1 MFFYFAKNKQEVQ
14 GNYNS
19 TIGVIPI
26 NDIIETI
33 IGAIKDLGVPAIL
46 LFLVTRYYTN
56 KDKREEDKRKA
67 ALEQAKNSNERLTK
81 LETEVKRQAGK
92 DEELYNNVD
101 EIGNFMEITLENSV
115 WDYRPDFNWGDFTE
129 FTEERFY
136 KIPLSLFGGKL
147 KVHKINLNVDKS
159 DIVNDEWNT
168 EDKPWH
174 DEPLFIKNPYSGE
187 KRNIQY
193 GDDLARESKDYSMTH
208 TKGTQ
213 N

>member
-1 MFFYFAKNKQEVQ
+1 MVRFHSPEPLQNTLLRVLLFCEKNKQEVQ

-81 LETEVKRQAGK
+81 LETEVKRQAEK
-92 DEELYNNVD
+92 DEELYNNVRGIKTAVD
-101 EIGNFMEITLENSV
+101 SLVEKLDKESVLNEKNARSNADLLRERILDMYSRCYEKQSYLSMHDRESLEHLYQDYKALGGNGMI
-115 WDYRPDFNWGDFTE
+115 
-129 FTEERFY
+129 
-136 KIPLSLFGGKL
+136 
-147 KVHKINLNVDKS
+147 
-159 DIVNDEWNT
+159 
-168 EDKPWH
+168 
-174 DEPLFIKNPYSGE
+174 
-187 KRNIQY
+187 
-193 GDDLARESKDYSMTH
+193 DDLYSKLTSLKSSPDE
-208 TKGTQ
+208 
-213 N
+213 